1 MSYCFSFQSP
11 KALPTLSSQCR
22 RTSLCTAAKYKPF
35 HNTKLVKKVASVSRR
50 PQDHDQ
56 AKKSSL
62 AIQFA
67 ALLATIEQPAFA
79 ITGVNNPEDLTW
91 VLIQLAIVTF
101 CYFILMPV
109 TYHLELALEKIV
121 QEKAF
126 GDVFAIHVRLHFLS
140 RDIAVGTIS
149 ELQEI
154 PSGSILAVPMVQTRR
169 SFKNQERLS

>member
-1 MSYCFSFQSP
+1 MGFDTIGYC
-11 KALPTLSSQCR
+11 
-22 RTSLCTAAKYKPF
+22 Y
-35 HNTKLVKKVASVSRR
+35 
-50 PQDHDQ
+50 
-56 AKKSSL
+56 
-62 AIQFA
+62 
-67 ALLATIEQPAFA
+67 LLLLHSDA
-79 ITGVNNPEDLTW
+79 
-91 VLIQLAIVTF
+91 
-101 CYFILMPV
+101 

-154 PSGSILAVPMVQTRR
+154 SSGSILAVPMVKTRR